1 MAAIGAVPCSA
12 GGGPGGAATVV
23 LVRSRAPG
31 GAHHLR
37 RTGLE
42 PICTE
47 TALRSAPSEGAA
59 RFGHPPGEF
68 AVERAESEL
77 LLLAHVT

>member
-1 MAAIGAVPCSA
+1 VEGQAIR
-12 GGGPGGAATVV
+12 VV
-23 LVRSRAPG
+23 GQVSEDLLIS
-31 GAHHLR
+31 
-37 RTGLE
+37 TGQ
-42 PICTE
+42 I
-47 TALRSAPSEGAA
+47 AA